1 VRLPSASPTGRRPG
15 PSATY
20 AAFAGRVSAAI
31 LAAALLACGRPA
43 PPPRGEPPR
52 EGSELRELVLASAPS
67 EGGSTALFEASG
79 PTLRDVLD
87 ALDDVRTEP
96 EARGVFLRVGA
107 LGGAFGRMG
116 DLREALRAVRAA
128 RKPVHCHFDATDNA
142 GYALLA
148 DTCDRI
154 SMTPAG
160 DLELVGVAAH
170 LFHARALLASLGV
183 SAELL
188 QMGRFKGAAEPF
200 TRDAMSPE
208 TRESMGAVL
217 DDLQGALVSA
227 VARGRHLEPAAVQ
240 AAIDAGP
247 HDAASALAARLVDA
261 VAFDDEARER
271 ARQAAGAAR
280 VKTVSLRP
288 PAEPLDLDALLAA
301 FSGEKPERA
310 DADEPQLALV
320 HLRGEISDGDA
331 PGRGSGAAG
340 PFVRELRRLA
350 DADAV
355 KAVVLRIDSPGG
367 SALASDRMWHAVR
380 RVASRKPVIVSVGD
394 MAASGGYYVACAAT
408 EVLAHDT
415 SLVGSIGVVGGK
427 VSLAGLAER
436 VGVHAEV
443 LARGTHAGWSSP
455 ATPFSDSERHVVER
469 MLASTYAR
477 FLSRVSAG
485 RRLDATRVAAAAEGR
500 LWSGRRARELG
511 LVDRAG
517 GLTDALRAAR
527 ERGHL
532 PDDAP
537 ITVWPR
543 ERALVDWVAD
553 TLGRSDAHAAPGAT
567 WRAALDDASWLRAVP
582 HAGPALS
589 RLAALAPLAIGDEH
603 VVVALPFAV
612 DLR

>member
-1 VRLPSASPTGRRPG
+1 L
-15 PSATY
+15 
-20 AAFAGRVSAAI
+20 AI
-31 LAAALLACGRPA
+31 LALALLACGRPA
-43 PPPRGEPPR
+43 TPPRATATGQR
-52 EGSELRELVLASAPS
+52 NALRELVLPSAPAETGTS
-67 EGGSTALFEASG
+67 SWFEASG

-87 ALDDVRTEP
+87 ALEDARKDP
-96 EARGVFLRVGA
+96 EARGVFLRIGA
-107 LGGAFGRMG
+107 LGGAYGRTA
-116 DLREALRAVRAA
+116 DLRVALRAVRAA
-128 RKPVHCHFDATDNA
+128 HKPVHCHFDATDNA

-160 DLELVGVAAH
+160 DLEFVGVAAH
-170 LFHARALLASLGV
+170 LFHARALLTSIGV
-183 SAELL
+183 SAELM

-217 DDLQGALVSA
+217 DDLQAALVSA
-227 VARGRHLEPAAVQ
+227 VATGRHLEPAAVQ

-280 VKTVSLRP
+280 VETVSLRP
-288 PAEPLDLDALLAA
+288 RAEPLDLDALLAA
-301 FSGEKPERA
+301 LSGEKPARD

-320 HLRGEISDGDA
+320 HLRGEITDGDA
-331 PGRGSGAAG
+331 PSGGSGAAG
-340 PFVRELRRLA
+340 PFVRELRRLG
-350 DADAV
+350 DAAEV

-380 RVASRKPVIVSVGD
+380 RVAARKPVIVSVGD
-394 MAASGGYYVACAAT
+394 MAASGGYYIACAGT
-408 EVLAHDT
+408 EILAHDT

-427 VSLAGLAER
+427 ISVAGLAER

-443 LARGTHAGWSSP
+443 LARGAHAGWSSP
-455 ATPFSDSERHVVER
+455 TSPFSDSERRVVER

-477 FLSRVSAG
+477 FLARVGAG

-500 LWSGRRARELG
+500 IWSGRRARELG

-537 ITVWPR
+537 VTVWPR
-543 ERALVDWVAD
+543 DRALVDWIAD
-553 TLGRSDAHAAPGAT
+553 AFGQSDARVGFGPSWGAARDWPSLLGAI
-567 WRAALDDASWLRAVP
+567 P

-589 RLAALAPLAIGDEH
+589 RLAALSPLALGDEH

>member
-1 VRLPSASPTGRRPG
+1 LDFMALARL
-15 PSATY
+15 
-20 AAFAGRVSAAI
+20 VSI
-31 LAAALLACGRPA
+31 VTLALVQVACGRPA
-43 PPPRGEPPR
+43 TAPRAEAVRGET
-52 EGSELRELVLASAPS
+52 ELRELVLASAPAES
-67 EGGSTALFEASG
+67 GATGLLEGSG

-87 ALDDVRTEP
+87 ALDDARTDAD
-96 EARGVFLRVGA
+96 ARGVFLRVGA
-107 LGGAFGRMG
+107 LGGAYGRVS

-160 DLELVGVAAH
+160 DLELVGVAAQ
-170 LFHARALLASLGV
+170 LFHARALLASIGV
-183 SAELL
+183 SAELM

-217 DDLQGALVSA
+217 DDLQGALVGAIAS
-227 VARGRHLEPAAVQ
+227 GRHLEPAAVQ

-247 HDAASALAARLVDA
+247 HDGASALAARLVDA

-271 ARQAAGAAR
+271 ARRAAGAAR
-280 VKTVSLRP
+280 VKVVSLRP
-288 PAEPLDLDALLAA
+288 PAEALDLDALLAA
-301 FSGEKPERA
+301 LSGEKPER
-310 DADEPQLALV
+310 DAAGEPQLALV
-320 HLRGEISDGDA
+320 VLRGEISDGDA
-331 PGRGSGAAG
+331 SSGGSGAAG
-340 PFVRELRRLA
+340 PFVRELRRLG
-350 DADAV
+350 DAAEV

-427 VSLAGLAER
+427 ISVAGLAER
-436 VGVHAEV
+436 IGVHTEV
-443 LARGTHAGWSSP
+443 LARGAHAGWSSP
-455 ATPFSDSERHVVER
+455 TSPFSDSERRVVER

-477 FLSRVSAG
+477 FLSRVGAG

-500 LWSGRRARELG
+500 IWSGRRARELG

-517 GLTDALRAAR
+517 GLSEALRTAR

-532 PDDAP
+532 PEDAP
-537 ITVWPR
+537 VTVWPR
-543 ERALVDWVAD
+543 QRALVDWIADAVGQSDERAELGVAWNA
-553 TLGRSDAHAAPGAT
+553 AHDWPT
-567 WRAALDDASWLRAVP
+567 WLRAVP
-582 HAGPALS
+582 QVGPALS
-589 RLAALAPLAIGDEH
+589 RLAALSPLAFGDEH